1 MEIEVFRPILYE
13 KSILS
18 HKLQQGLILL
28 IIVYLRL
35 GYLKFQVKQIVINYF
50 TLFLLHENHN
60 VHQSKI

>member
-1 MEIEVFRPILYE
+1 MEIEGFRPILYE

-35 GYLKFQVKQIVINYF
+35 RYLKFQVKQIVINYS